1 MKASNEIAIA
11 AINAISILVSGSSGI
26 YFYFYV
32 SVTLLASMCVHYL
45 SSGRQILPEVSSMS
59 GGGYGEGRE
68 GRLSGS
74 DWISSIRLRAFL
86 TGY

>member
-11 AINAISILVSGSSGI
+11 AINTINIGVSGSSGI

-32 SVTLLASMCVHYL
+32 PVTLLASICVHYL
-45 SSGRQILPEVSSMS
+45 SSGQQILPEMSSMS

-74 DWISSIRLRAFL
+74 DLISSIRLRAFL